1 MVRLNEDQ
9 RDGRATRGNGARYVF
24 ENLQRAVGP
33 EVCLEAFRMA
43 SDAEHARS
51 SRAVSDALL
60 VGRTMLAPP
69 WSRCIAIVPVTH
81 RARKVIP
88 LRETRRVP
96 REIRWRWTLN
106 TL

>member
-60 VGRTMLAPP
+60 EGRTMLAPP
-69 WSRCIAIVPVTH
+69 WSRCV
-81 RARKVIP
+81 
-88 LRETRRVP
+88 TRRVP
-96 REIRWRWTLN
+96 QEIRWRWTLN